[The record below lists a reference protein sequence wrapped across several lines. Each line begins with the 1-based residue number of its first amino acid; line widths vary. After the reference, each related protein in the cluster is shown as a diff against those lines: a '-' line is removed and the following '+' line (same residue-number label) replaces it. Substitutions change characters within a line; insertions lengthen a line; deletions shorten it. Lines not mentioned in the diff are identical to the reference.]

1 MRRDISFSLI
11 SNALFIIPAIIA
23 IQKSLFA
30 YAALLVLAMIVSII
44 YHASNEKILA
54 KTDRLFAVCVI
65 FANLTI
71 FYLSGFSEPYF
82 MIALVFVFIAFYKDE
97 CNHEVRH
104 SSLCSLPS
112 TFSSR
117 LKKVT
122 TYIMDY
128 GI

>member
-11 SNALFIIPAIIA
+11 SNAFFIIPAIIA

-82 MIALVFVFIAFYKDE
+82 MIALVFVFIAFYFFFKA
-97 CNHEVRH
+97 
-104 SSLCSLPS
+104 
-112 TFSSR
+112 
-117 LKKVT
+117 KKSYDVYHGLWHLASVIIT
-122 TYIMDY
+122 LMAVLSY
-128 GI
+128 